1 MIGRKPR
8 TRTPTLLQAQTSY
21 PVTVLSPLFCVRFCS
36 PQLQYIHPS
45 FPQKRDWWRVLA
57 ARLDILFL
65 SLPHRCTDPLPPPSS
80 FHPLFLSFSLFYTRS
95 RLSISRAP
103 WISSLLSWYSVVVD
117 PYSFPFFFFCGFLGS
132 LSCFLINYPP
142 IPPHTHITTFS
153 FFLFK
158 CLSLFHRYH
167 DSVRTHDET
176 SSPFRF
182 LDCELAWDTTTTPL
196 WWGCQTGHS
205 NCWTMHLQNSI
216 RTTRAKWLTH
226 LGPDS

>member
-65 SLPHRCTDPLPPPSS
+65 SLPHHCTDLLPPPSS
-80 FHPLFLSFSLFYTRS
+80 FHPLFLSLSLFYTRS

-117 PYSFPFFFFCGFLGS
+117 PYSFPSFS
-132 LSCFLINYPP
+132 LSLCYPQ
-142 IPPHTHITTFS
+142 IS
-153 FFLFK
+153 LFFLLISQISIWKTNFPWKKWAFK
-158 CLSLFHRYH
+158 FF
-167 DSVRTHDET
+167 E
-176 SSPFRF
+176 
-182 LDCELAWDTTTTPL
+182 
-196 WWGCQTGHS
+196 
-205 NCWTMHLQNSI
+205 SI
-216 RTTRAKWLTH
+216 YSQKRW
-226 LGPDS
+226 

>member
-1 MIGRKPR
+1 MACFGGQIRHPLSI
-8 TRTPTLLQAQTSY
+8 TP
-21 PVTVLSPLFCVRFCS
+21 SPLYWSS
-36 PQLQYIHPS
+36 P
-45 FPQKRDWWRVLA
+45 F
-57 ARLDILFL
+57 
-65 SLPHRCTDPLPPPSS
+65 PPPH
-80 FHPLFLSFSLFYTRS
+80 FTLSFSLFYTRS

-117 PYSFPFFFFCGFLGS
+117 PYSFPS
-132 LSCFLINYPP
+132 LSLLWFSWLFLVFFLINYPP
-142 IPPHTHITTFS
+142 IPPHTHITIFS

-216 RTTRAKWLTH
+216 RTTFAKWLTH